1 MLSTPIVPEPTDEL
15 RHEPGHEELW
25 NESWYFDF
33 AARDGSIG
41 GYVRLGLY
49 PNLGVA
55 WYWAY
60 LVGDDVGTL
69 LVRHH
74 EAALPK
80 APGFE
85 IREDGLWS
93 VQHCETPLDH
103 WTIGLETFAVSLD
116 DPADAYRGERGDK
129 VALGFDLE
137 WESVAPVYDY
147 PGVTRYEVSC
157 NVSGEIA
164 VGAQRIEFDGTG
176 QRDHSW
182 GVRDWWRFGWVWTAG
197 ALDDDTR
204 FHATQV
210 LVPGVTFSPGYLV
223 NGSAGPEPEPV
234 SAFENDIDV
243 TDDDDRLP
251 VRTAM
256 KLHDLDVT
264 CTPTHLAPIV
274 MEAPDGR
281 VGRLPRAL
289 CRFDVSDGR
298 SGFGWTEWNQPPP
311 ATAS

>member
-1 MLSTPIVPEPTDEL
+1 MAGPRDEA
-15 RHEPGHEELW
+15 HHDPGGDALW

-33 AARDGSIG
+33 AAEDGRLG

-60 LVGDDVGTL
+60 LVGDAGTL

-74 EAALPK
+74 EVALPK
-80 APGFE
+80 PGSWE

-93 VQHCETPLDH
+93 ALHCETPNDH
-103 WTIGLETFAVSLD
+103 WTIGLETFAVGLD
-116 DPADAYRGERGDK
+116 DPGDAYRGERGDR
-129 VALGFDLE
+129 VSLGFDLE
-137 WESVAPVYDY
+137 WEAVAPVYDY
-147 PGVTRYEVSC
+147 PGVTRYEQSC
-157 NVSGEIA
+157 RVSGEIL
-164 VGAQRIEFDGTG
+164 VGDQRLAFDGPG

-197 ALDDDTR
+197 ALDDGTR

-210 LVPGVTFSPGYLV
+210 LVPGITYTPGYLARD
-223 NGSAGPEPEPV
+223 GELLPIDG
-234 SAFENDIDV
+234 FENDV
-243 TDDDDRLP
+243 ELSDDDDRFP
-251 VRTAM
+251 TRTSM
-256 KLHDLDVT
+256 RLHDLDVT
-264 CTPTHLAPIV
+264 CTPLALAPVV

-289 CRFDVSDGR
+289 CRFDVADGR
-298 SGFGWTEWNQPPP
+298 SGVGWTEWNQPP
-311 ATAS
+311 SS